1 MFIYNEKKDE
11 TQTPKKTLSKR
22 RHDENTDSSTR
33 ETNMDKNE
41 KIDFLTTDNEK
52 DQCVSY
58 DDEKMAYSQPI
69 MFQSQGDMRES
80 IETRAMDLGLD
91 TINVIEHMDQLNS
104 AVGILLNK
112 NSKYSYVCYDY

>member
-1 MFIYNEKKDE
+1 
-11 TQTPKKTLSKR
+11 
-22 RHDENTDSSTR
+22 
-33 ETNMDKNE
+33 
-41 KIDFLTTDNEK
+41 
-52 DQCVSY
+52 
-58 DDEKMAYSQPI
+58 MAYSQPI

-112 NSKYSYVCYDY
+112 NSKYSYVCYGFLNDFDIVHEWTMNDLAE